1 MTNAISY
8 VRCYE
13 GRSLLE
19 GVMDI
24 LTLMDMEHMQKKCNV
39 PVDLRLCLLMEIL
52 HILKDQRSKCKV
64 NSSAFALNV
73 DGTMKKEK

>member
-1 MTNAISY
+1 MTNALSY

-24 LTLMDMEHMQKKCNV
+24 LTLMDMELMPKKCNV
-39 PVDLRLCLLMEIL
+39 LVDLRLCLSMETL
-52 HILKDQRSKCKV
+52 HIFKDQGSKGKV

-73 DGTMKKEK
+73 DGIMKKEK

>member
-1 MTNAISY
+1 MTNALSY

-24 LTLMDMEHMQKKCNV
+24 LTLMDMELMPKKCNV
-39 PVDLRLCLLMEIL
+39 LVDLRLCLSMETL
-52 HILKDQRSKCKV
+52 HIFKDQGSKGKV